1 MRWFRW
7 LAATLGAVALLA
19 LAAVVYVATVDLNA
33 YKEEIEAALQEAVGQ
48 PVEIRGPLRLAW
60 SWPTPSVTASDV
72 RVANA
77 EWGSEPAMA
86 TIDRLLVHIELRPL
100 LAGDVKVDRLAL
112 SRARL
117 LLERGPN
124 GRGNWKLLGASDPD
138 RTDGSGGEHSVRR
151 IDLSDSTVVWKRR
164 PDAEPHVYRIAEL
177 QLDGG
182 GRTSPFRIRLTGT
195 LRGEPVALSGQVPAL
210 STLLD
215 PGNSGPLDLRGTLG
229 GTTLALSGRLAVER
243 GGDGSIGRVAIADL
257 ETVYDGVSAAGS
269 AVLEFGGEDV
279 RLVADLRSDEV
290 DLGRFAGGDGKAGD
304 PLEYRLPLDLLPA
317 IDGEV
322 QVAIARLV
330 AGRWIFEEVEA
341 TATLQRGK
349 LTLDPVKARV
359 AGGAV
364 WARGSVD
371 TGVSPAALTLVGSG
385 EGLDMAKFY
394 RALLDEG
401 LIEGKGDAV
410 LDFEATGDTPRAL
423 LASLHG
429 AARLVV
435 GEGII
440 LNKYWELI
448 AADLA
453 RQFVPFVTS
462 GERGRLNC
470 MVGRFEVKK
479 GVADTR
485 VLMIDSDR
493 VLVGGAGTVRLAD
506 QRLDL
511 RLVPQAKDPSVVSL
525 AVPILLKGTIRD
537 PQVSPDPVSVATG
550 LGAIATGAMIAPLAA
565 LLPFV
570 SGGSVDKP
578 CPAAIAVAE
587 GRKPPRGASSQA
599 REEQKKPGGIR
610 GLFDG
615 LRKAIE

>member
-1 MRWFRW
+1 MRWLRW
-7 LAATLGAVALLA
+7 LAATLAAVALMVV
-19 LAAVVYVATVDLNA
+19 AAVVYLATLDLNA
-33 YKEEIEAALQEAVGQ
+33 YKGEIEAALQDTVGQ
-48 PVEIRGPLRLAW
+48 PVEIRGPLRLEW

-77 EWGSEPAMA
+77 AWGSEPAMA
-86 TIDRLLVHIELRPL
+86 TIESLLVHIEMRPL
-100 LAGDVKVDRLAL
+100 LAGAVKVDRLAL

-117 LLERGPN
+117 LLERGPD
-124 GRGNWKLLGASDPD
+124 GQGNWKLLGASDAD
-138 RTDGSGGEHSVRR
+138 RTEGSGGEHSVRR
-151 IDLSDSTVVWKRR
+151 IELSDSTVAWKRR
-164 PDAEPHVYRIAEL
+164 PDAEPHLYRIGDL

-182 GRTSPFRIRLTGT
+182 GRTSPFRIRLSGELT
-195 LRGEPVALSGQVPAL
+195 GEPVALTGEVPAL

-215 PGNSGPLDLRGTLG
+215 PGSAGPLDLRGTLG
-229 GTTLALSGRLAVER
+229 GMPVALSGRLAVEP
-243 GGDGSIGRVAIADL
+243 GSDGSIERLTLADL
-257 ETVYDGVSAAGS
+257 AVAYDGVRATGSAA
-269 AVLEFGGEDV
+269 LEFGGEGA
-279 RLVADLRSDEV
+279 RLVADLSSEEV
-290 DLGRFAGGDGKAGD
+290 DLGRFAGAGDKAGD
-304 PLEYRLPLDLLPA
+304 PLERRLPLDLLPA

-322 QVAIARLV
+322 KVAIARLV
-330 AGRWIFEEVEA
+330 SGRWTFEDVTA
-341 TATLQRGK
+341 TATLDRGK

-394 RALLDEG
+394 RALVDEG

-410 LDFEATGDTPRAL
+410 ADLEATGDTPRAL
-423 LASLHG
+423 LASLRG

-435 GEGII
+435 GEGVI

-453 RQFVPFVTS
+453 TEFVPFATN

-470 MVGRFEVKK
+470 MVGRFEIKK
-479 GVADTR
+479 GLADAR

-506 QRLDL
+506 QRLDM
-511 RLVPQAKDPSVVSL
+511 RLVPQAKDPGVVSL

-537 PQVSPDPVSVATG
+537 PQVSPDPISVATG

-587 GRKPPRGASSQA
+587 GRKPPQGAPVRS
-599 REEQKKPGGIR
+599 RDEQKKPGGIK
-610 GLFDG
+610 GLFEG